1 MGQRGGRSR
10 WPKGPVNAVSEVAWS
25 WAGSGK
31 AHRLPGTLLTP
42 SRRIEPGGLDL
53 RPPGTP
59 VRPEPGDEEPG
70 PLAVQAPSQ
79 DEGIP
84 LHLGPT
90 AVDQRH
96 DHAPGGG
103 VTESVI
109 RVGEHL
115 PQDGQ
120 VVVVAQVVRQLV
132 RRLPPALG
140 GSGPDG

>member
-59 VRPEPGDEEPG
+59 VRPEPGDEALG
-70 PLAVQAPSQ
+70 PLAAEAPPPG
-79 DEGIP
+79 EGI
-84 LHLGPT
+84 LLQLGST

-96 DHAPGGG
+96 DHAPG
-103 VTESVI
+103 VVDTKSI
-109 RVGEHL
+109 LRVRENL
-115 PQDGQ
+115 PQDGK
-120 VVVVAQVVRQLV
+120 VVVVAQVVRQ
-132 RRLPPALG
+132 
-140 GSGPDG
+140 